1 MSLAM
6 TGSEITIHEVML
18 VPGDYVHF
26 DVLYETDTWQGDPV
40 IKQPP
45 SIPLQ
50 IEGAKQFGSDPHKET
65 VDKISAALITHGK
78 KDGRSG
84 PDKGFNK
91 SPRLAV
97 NFSP

>member
-6 TGSEITIHEVML
+6 TGSEITLHEVML
-18 VPGDYVHF
+18 VPGDYVHYE
-26 DVLYETDTWQGDPV
+26 VLYETDVWQGQPV

-65 VDKISAALITHGK
+65 VDKISAALGSLMEK
-78 KDGRSG
+78 KMGA
-84 PDKGFNK
+84 
-91 SPRLAV
+91 AV
-97 NFSP
+97 QTKDLINRRDWR

>member
-6 TGSEITIHEVML
+6 TGSEVTIHEVML
-18 VPGDYVHF
+18 VPGDYVHY
-26 DVLYETDTWQGDPV
+26 DVLYETDTWQGEPV

-65 VDKISAALITHGK
+65 VDKISAALGSLMEK
-78 KDGRSG
+78 KMGA
-84 PDKGFNK
+84 
-91 SPRLAV
+91 AV
-97 NFSP
+97 QTKDLINRRDWR

>member
-6 TGSEITIHEVML
+6 TGSEITLHEVML
-18 VPGDYVHF
+18 VPGDYVHYE
-26 DVLYETDTWQGDPV
+26 VLYETDVWQGQPV

-65 VDKISAALITHGK
+65 VDKISAALGSLMDK
-78 KDGRSG
+78 KMGA
-84 PDKGFNK
+84 
-91 SPRLAV
+91 AV
-97 NFSP
+97 ETKDLINRRDWR

>member
-18 VPGDYVHF
+18 VPGDYVHYE
-26 DVLYETDTWQGDPV
+26 VLYETDTWQGEPV

-50 IEGAKQFGSDPHKET
+50 IEGAKQFGKDDHKET
-65 VDKISAALITHGK
+65 VDKISAALGSLMEK
-78 KDGRSG
+78 KMGA
-84 PDKGFNK
+84 
-91 SPRLAV
+91 AV
-97 NFSP
+97 QTKDLINRRDWR